1 MKQTAVE
8 WLVNEINKLDMPIND
23 SQHDIA
29 LDIIDKAKEMEETQR
44 KLDTFYGY
52 AQGYDDGVANKEPM
66 RPKLLD
72 FKSEQ
77 EELGQHYKET
87 FKSE

>member
-8 WLVNEINKLDMPIND
+8 WFAYQLNLEPNGWMKDLIE
-23 SQHDIA
+23 
-29 LDIIDKAKEMEETQR
+29 KAKEMEETQR

-72 FKSEQ
+72 FEAEQ
-77 EELGQHYKET
+77 EDLGQHYKET

>member
-1 MKQTAVE
+1 MKKQTAVE
-8 WLVNEINKLDMPIND
+8 FLLEKYK
-23 SQHDIA
+23 SQNGLLFPEDF
-29 LDIIDKAKEMEETQR
+29 KQAKEMEETQR

-52 AQGYDDGVANKEPM
+52 TQGYDDGVANKEPM

-72 FKSEQ
+72 FKTEQ
-77 EELGQHYKET
+77 EELGQHYNET

>member
-1 MKQTAVE
+1 MAMKQTAVE
-8 WLVNEINKLDMPIND
+8 YLIDGLRDSITEIVSDAKLHIL
-23 SQHDIA
+23 IETA
-29 LDIIDKAKEMEETQR
+29 LEMEETQR

-72 FKSEQ
+72 FEAEQ
-77 EELGQHYKET
+77 EDLGQHYKET

>member
-1 MKQTAVE
+1 MERMEKQLTAVE

-29 LDIIDKAKEMEETQR
+29 LDIIDKAKQMEKQNIIDFATKYDEYCHKSFVNNRHQSI
-44 KLDTFYGY
+44 KSAEEFY
-52 AQGYDDGVANKEPM
+52 D
-66 RPKLLD
+66 
-72 FKSEQ
+72 
-77 EELGQHYKET
+77 ET